1 MLSALSKDSLR
12 LLSDFRIGMTGL
24 ELRTVFVID
33 LVAFIVDFLHR
44 LLLLYPISVVD
55 QVNV

>member
-1 MLSALSKDSLR
+1 
-12 LLSDFRIGMTGL
+12 MTGL